1 MDVDVDPISCVKTE
15 LDDKS
20 GNSAEDPFHGFGEES
35 RDKKSKGPA
44 NKANEDIAIKNEPTD
59 NWY

>member
-20 GNSAEDPFHGFGEES
+20 GNSAEDAFHGFGEEY
-35 RDKKSKGPA
+35 RDKQFKGPT

-59 NWY
+59 N